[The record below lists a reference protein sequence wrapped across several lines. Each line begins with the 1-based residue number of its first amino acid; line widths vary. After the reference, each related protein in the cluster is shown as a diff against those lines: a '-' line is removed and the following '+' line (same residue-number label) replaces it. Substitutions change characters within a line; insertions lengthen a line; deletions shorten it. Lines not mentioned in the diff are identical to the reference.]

1 MLVATWAAVVVGVCV
16 WVCVC
21 AAVGCVLG
29 FYGWRERERAKLRDA
44 DADADANGSAAAAA
58 AAAAPPPL
66 LLSSSLGSPPIIIM
80 ITIVAL
86 WRCVLV
92 SISRR
97 MSGWYSSSR
106 LVECACPKHTR
117 LCSSSSSTS
126 SSTSSLFLISRTR
139 VGGGGGVVVVG
150 QAVWVAVW
158 PCVCSAWRG
167 VVVVVELVVSAQ
179 SSCFSPYY
187 IGGERETSCDTP
199 VVGIVQNAPCAT
211 TTATAAA
218 AATTT
223 DESSYYY
230 CSHLLLVLLLL
241 LVLVLVLVCSYL
253 QMGRCVCVICSSK
266 RAHVFRP
273 SISDGSFANRTA

>member
-1 MLVATWAAVVVGVCV
+1 
-16 WVCVC
+16 
-21 AAVGCVLG
+21 
-29 FYGWRERERAKLRDA
+29 
-44 DADADANGSAAAAA
+44 
-58 AAAAPPPL
+58 
-66 LLSSSLGSPPIIIM
+66 M

-117 LCSSSSSTS
+117 LCSSSIHPLP
-126 SSTSSLFLISRTR
+126 SSLFLISRTR
-139 VGGGGGVVVVG
+139 VGGGVVVVVG

-167 VVVVVELVVSAQ
+167 VVVVELVVSAQ

-211 TTATAAA
+211 TTTTTTAAA
-218 AATTT
+218 AT

-241 LVLVLVLVCSYL
+241 VFVCSCL
-253 QMGRCVCVICSSK
+253 QMGRCVCNMQQQQESTRISTVHLRRQLRQQDRVMIRRRVIVVVCACWLYSSF
-266 RAHVFRP
+266 RAHIYREKGQ
-273 SISDGSFANRTA
+273 SEACLKGSQRTLSLSLSLYNIYYREGKSD

>member
-1 MLVATWAAVVVGVCV
+1 MGGCCCWCV
-16 WVCVC
+16 WVCGC

-29 FYGWRERERAKLRDA
+29 FYGWERERERAKLRDA
-44 DADADANGSAAAAA
+44 DADANGSA

-66 LLSSSLGSPPIIIM
+66 LLSSSLGSPPIIM

-97 MSGWYSSSR
+97 MSGWYSSRR

-117 LCSSSSSTS
+117 LSSSSSSSTS

-139 VGGGGGVVVVG
+139 VGGGGGGGGGGGTGCVGGSVAMRVQRMERSSRVV
-150 QAVWVAVW
+150 
-158 PCVCSAWRG
+158 
-167 VVVVVELVVSAQ
+167 VVSAQ

-199 VVGIVQNAPCAT
+199 VVGIVQNAPCAAATT
-211 TTATAAA
+211 TTAT
-218 AATTT
+218 ATTT

-230 CSHLLLVLLLL
+230 CSHLL